1 MFVINNATLKKFH
14 LPGLEHQTL
23 ADRGLGVQGMEVW
36 MQTVAPGA
44 ATPVHR
50 HACEEVIVILRGTG
64 QITIEGRETAF
75 GPNSTIFIP
84 PDAVHQLVNS
94 GAEDMFLIGVLG
106 VTPVEVNTADG
117 ETIPLPW
124 QAPLPVERTN

>member
-1 MFVINNATLKKFH
+1 MPVINNAEMKKFV

-23 ADRGLGVQGMEVW
+23 ASRTQGINGMEVW
-36 MQTVAPGA
+36 LQTIAPGA

-50 HACEEVIVILRGTG
+50 HACEEVIVILRGSG
-64 QITIEGRETAF
+64 QVTIEGEEVKF
-75 GPNSTIFIP
+75 GPNSTIIVP

-94 GAEDMFLIGVLG
+94 GPEEMFLIGVLG
-106 VTPVEVNTADG
+106 VTPVRVTTAEG

-124 QAPLPVERTN
+124 QEGQS

>member
-1 MFVINNATLKKFH
+1 MPVINNAEIKKFA

-23 ADRGLGVQGMEVW
+23 AARGMGVTGMEVW
-36 MQTVAPGA
+36 MQTIAPGA
-44 ATPVHR
+44 GTPVHR

-64 QITIEGRETAF
+64 LVTIEGEEMQF
-75 GPNSTIFIP
+75 GPNSTIIVP

-94 GAEDMFLIGVLG
+94 GAEEMFLIGTLG
-106 VTPVEVNTADG
+106 VTPVNVTTAEG

-124 QAPLPVERTN
+124 QTV

>member
-1 MFVINNATLKKFH
+1 MPVFNNAEVKKFS

-23 ADRGLGVQGMEVW
+23 AARGLGVSEMEVW
-36 MQTVAPGA
+36 MQTIAPGA

-50 HACEEVIVILRGTG
+50 HACEEVIVVLRGSG
-64 QITIEGRETAF
+64 QVTMEDEETKF
-75 GPNSTIFIP
+75 GPNSTIIVP

-94 GAEDMFLIGVLG
+94 GAEEMFLIGVLG
-106 VTPVEVNTADG
+106 VTPVNVTTAEG

-124 QAPLPVERTN
+124 Q